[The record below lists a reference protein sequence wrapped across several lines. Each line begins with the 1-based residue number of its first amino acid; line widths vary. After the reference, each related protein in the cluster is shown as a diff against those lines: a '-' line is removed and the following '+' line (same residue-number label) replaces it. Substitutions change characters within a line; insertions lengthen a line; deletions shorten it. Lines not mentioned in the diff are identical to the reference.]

1 MIGKLLGSGQKVPEI
16 DVREA
21 HRRMQDENAMLLDVR
36 EADEL
41 REAAVPGALHIPLS
55 QLAQEGSTLP
65 KDRDLLVLCR
75 SGNRSSL
82 ATEMLHRNGFERAC
96 NVSGGIIAWHQ
107 ARLPIE

>member
-1 MIGKLLGSGQKVPEI
+1 VFKKMFGAGPSVAEI

-21 HRRMQDENAMLLDVR
+21 HRRMQDENAVLLDVR
-36 EADEL
+36 EANEL
-41 REAAVPGALHIPLS
+41 REAAVPGALHIPLG
-55 QLAQEGSTLP
+55 QLTQKGSTLP

-82 ATEMLHRNGFERAC
+82 ATEMLQKNGFDRAV
-96 NVSGGIIAWHQ
+96 NVAGGIIAWHQ